1 MIMKIISANDAQ
13 AINFTTGTTVI
24 GKRQATDGS
33 AAELV
38 QIWLPD
44 ETEIDTATANKL
56 KAQRLK
62 EELGVTDY
70 QVIKCMEYSLAGL
83 EMPYDIATLH
93 DQRQQLRDEI
103 NRLESEC

>member
-1 MIMKIISANDAQ
+1 MIMKIISANDAK
-13 AINFTTGTTVI
+13 AINPTAGTTVV

-44 ETEIDTATANKL
+44 EAEIDAATANRL

-62 EELGVTDY
+62 EKLGVTDY
-70 QVIKCMEYSLAGL
+70 QIIKCMEYSLAGL
-83 EMPYDIATLH
+83 ETPYDIATLH
-93 DQRQQLRDEI
+93 SQRQQLRDEI